1 MKRKLEQSRRQMTE
15 ESALATR
22 RQGEIVDQL
31 TRLGEQLRLMT
42 AERDEA
48 QRRLQDTEE
57 EREQIVDIWITHTVD
72 MALVGRTE

>member
-1 MKRKLEQSRRQMTE
+1 MTE